1 PAVVELAPEP
11 VRPAVPEHLGSMT
24 QKQLVQPVQADGEH
38 EYRFHH
44 ILVRDAAYQG
54 NLKRARATL
63 HEQFVDWAEGK
74 NRERDRGT
82 EFEEI
87 LGYHLE
93 QAYQYLSEL
102 GPLDDHGLDLGRRS
116 ASRLGTAGR
125 RAFARGDMAAAANL
139 LRRTAAL
146 LPEHDRARL
155 ELLPDPGEGVM

>member
-1 PAVVELAPEP
+1 MT
-11 VRPAVPEHLGSMT
+11 RPKSSVPEHLGSMT
-24 QKQLVQPVQADGEH
+24 QKQLVRPLQDGAER

-54 NLKRARATL
+54 ILKRARATF
-63 HEQFVDWAEGK
+63 HERFADWAERV

-102 GPLDDHGLDLGRRS
+102 GPLDAHGLELGRQG
-116 ASRLGTAGR
+116 AAKLGPAGR
-125 RAFARGDMAAAANL
+125 RARSGPRRAPAR
-139 LRRTAAL
+139 RR
-146 LPEHDRARL
+146 
-155 ELLPDPGEGVM
+155 